1 MAEGELVTTR
11 ILDRI
16 DSPADVRSL
25 ERNDLSRL
33 AEEIREEIVSVC
45 SLTGGHLAP
54 SLGVVELTL
63 ALHYV
68 FDTPRDKLIWDVGH
82 QAYAHKL
89 ITGRRERFKT
99 LRQEGGVSG
108 FPKREESV
116 YDPFGSGHSGTSVSA
131 ALGMAEAR
139 DLRGDDYKVVAIIGD
154 GGLTAG
160 MAFEALNCAGEQKR
174 DLIVVVNDNEMSIS
188 KSVGAVSAY
197 LNRIMTGHRINRFR
211 EDIKNFLQEIPG
223 IGKSVVKF
231 AKQAEESLKGLMVPG
246 ILFEELGFQ
255 YFGPLEGHH
264 LDHLIETF
272 RNVRKLKGPI
282 IVHVLTK
289 KGKGYTPAEA
299 NPDIYHGVG
308 TFEKETGRIYN
319 TPSPPTYTAVFGRTL
334 VELAEEDKRIVA
346 ITAAMPLGTGLVE
359 FAERFPERFYDI
371 GIAEQHGVTFAAG
384 LALEG
389 MRPVVAIYSTF
400 LQRAYD
406 QIVHDVCLQRIPV
419 VFAMD
424 RGGIVGED
432 GPTHQ
437 GLFDLS
443 YLRHIPGM
451 VLMAPKDED
460 ELRRILLTAIQYED
474 GPIAFRY
481 PRGKGY
487 GVPLEKEIKPLEI
500 GKGEVLREGEDV
512 LILALGSTVYP
523 SVQAADILDEEGIGA
538 TVVNSRFVV
547 PLDEEL
553 IGDLAGRHRV
563 LITVEENVVA
573 GGFGSA
579 VLEFLHTRG
588 GSLPRAHCLGIPA
601 RFVEHSPQ
609 AVLRKKYHLDSE
621 GIADGGWPRAGNG
634 RSPCSW
640 QVSSWSMGSPRPRRG
655 P

>member
-1 MAEGELVTTR
+1 MAEQQKGHKRV
-11 ILDRI
+11 LDGI
-16 DSPADVRSL
+16 DSPADLRHL
-25 ERNDLSRL
+25 ERNNLSRL
-33 AEEIREEIVSVC
+33 AEEIREEIISTC
-45 SLTGGHLAP
+45 SQVGGHVAP

-89 ITGRRERFKT
+89 ITGRRKQFKT
-99 LRQEGGVSG
+99 LRQEGGISG
-108 FPKREESV
+108 FPKREESI
-116 YDPFGSGHSGTSVSA
+116 YDTFGSGHSGTSISA

-139 DLRGDDYKVVAIIGD
+139 DLRGDDHKVVAIIGD

-211 EDIKNFLQEIPG
+211 EDIKKFLQEIPG
-223 IGKSVVKF
+223 IGTSVLKFVK
-231 AKQAEESLKGLMVPG
+231 QGEESLKGLMVPG

-264 LDHLIETF
+264 LDHLIETL
-272 RNVRKLKGPI
+272 RNVKKLKGPI
-282 IVHVLTK
+282 LIHVLTK
-289 KGKGYTPAEA
+289 KGKGYPPAEK

-308 TFEKETGRIYN
+308 QFERATGKIYTN
-319 TPSPPTYTAVFGRTL
+319 SSPPTYTEIFGRTL
-334 VELAEEDKRIVA
+334 VELAREDERVVA

-359 FAERFPERFYDI
+359 FAERFPKRFYDI

-389 MRPVVAIYSTF
+389 LRPVVAIYSTF

-406 QIVHDVCLQRIPV
+406 QIVQDVCLQRIPV

-437 GLFDLS
+437 GLFDFS

-451 VLMAPKDED
+451 ILMAPKDEN
-460 ELRRILLTAIQYED
+460 ELRRILATAIQYED

-481 PRGKGY
+481 PRGSGY
-487 GVPLEKEIKPLEI
+487 GVPLDKKIKPLEI
-500 GKGEVLREGEDV
+500 GKGEVLRAGADV
-512 LILALGSTVYP
+512 LILAIGSTVYP
-523 SVQAADILDEEGIGA
+523 TIQAAALLEKEGIGV

-553 IGDLAGRHRV
+553 IDDLARKHRV
-563 LITVEENVVA
+563 LMTVEENVVS

-588 GSLPRAHCLGIPA
+588 CSPPRVHCLGIPA

-609 AVLRKKYHLDSE
+609 AVLRRKYRLDAE
-621 GIADGGWPRAGNG
+621 GIAQEVKSALHHGKGAAR
-634 RSPCSW
+634 
-640 QVSSWSMGSPRPRRG
+640 
-655 P
+655 

>member
-1 MAEGELVTTR
+1 MAEQQKGPKR
-11 ILDRI
+11 ILDGI
-16 DSPADVRSL
+16 DSPADVRRL
-25 ERNDLSRL
+25 ERNDLPRL
-33 AEEIREEIVSVC
+33 AEEIREEIISTC
-45 SLTGGHLAP
+45 SQVGGHVAP

-89 ITGRRERFKT
+89 ITGRRKRFKT
-99 LRQEGGVSG
+99 LRQEGGISG
-108 FPKREESV
+108 FPKREESL
-116 YDPFGSGHSGTSVSA
+116 YDTFGSGHSGNSVSA

-139 DLRGDDYKVVAIIGD
+139 DLRGEDHKVIAIIGD

-197 LNRIMTGHRINRFR
+197 LNRIMTGHRVNRFR
-211 EDIKNFLQEIPG
+211 DDMKRFLQEIPG
-223 IGKSVVKF
+223 IGSFVLKLVK
-231 AKQAEESLKGLMVPG
+231 QSEESLKGLLVPG

-264 LDHLIETF
+264 FDHLIETL
-272 RNVRKLKGPI
+272 RNIRKLKGPI
-282 IVHVLTK
+282 LIHVLTK
-289 KGKGYTPAEA
+289 KGKGYPPAEE

-308 TFEKETGRIYN
+308 RFERATGKIYTN
-319 TPSPPTYTAVFGRTL
+319 SSPPTYTEIFGKTL
-334 VELAEEDKRIVA
+334 VELAREDERVVA

-359 FAERFPERFYDI
+359 FAEQFPKRFYDI

-389 MRPVVAIYSTF
+389 LRPVVAIYSTF

-451 VLMAPKDED
+451 ILMAPKDEN
-460 ELRRILLTAIQYED
+460 ELRRILATAIQYED

-481 PRGKGY
+481 PRGSGY
-487 GVPLEKEIKPLEI
+487 GVPLDKEIKPLEI
-500 GKGEVLREGEDV
+500 GKGEVLRAGVDV
-512 LILALGSTVYP
+512 LILAIGSTVYP
-523 SVQAADILDEEGIGA
+523 ALQAAALLDKEGIGV

-553 IGDLAGRHRV
+553 IDDLARRHRV
-563 LITVEENVVA
+563 LMTVEENVVS

-588 GSLPRAHCLGIPA
+588 CPLPRVHCLGIPA

-609 AVLRKKYHLDSE
+609 AVLRRKYRLDPE
-621 GIADGGWPRAGNG
+621 GIAQEVKSVLHHGKGAAR
-634 RSPCSW
+634 
-640 QVSSWSMGSPRPRRG
+640 
-655 P
+655 

>member
-1 MAEGELVTTR
+1 MERMAEQQVR
-11 ILDRI
+11 KRRVLDAI
-16 DSPADVRSL
+16 DSPADVRRLQRS
-25 ERNDLSRL
+25 DLSRL
-33 AEEIREEIVSVC
+33 AEEIREEIVSTC
-45 SLTGGHLAP
+45 SQVGGHVAP

-68 FDTPRDKLIWDVGH
+68 FDTPTDKLIWDVGH

-89 ITGRRERFKT
+89 VTGRRERFKT
-99 LRQEGGVSG
+99 LRQEGGISG
-108 FPKREESV
+108 FPKREESI
-116 YDPFGSGHSGTSVSA
+116 YDPFGSGHSGTSISA

-197 LNRIMTGHRINRFR
+197 LNRIMAGHRVNRFR
-211 EDIKNFLQEIPG
+211 EDIKKFLQEIPG
-223 IGKSVVKF
+223 IGKSVVSF
-231 AKQAEESLKGLMVPG
+231 AKHAEESLKGLMVPG

-272 RNVRKLKGPI
+272 RNIRKLKGPI
-282 IVHVLTK
+282 IVHVLTT
-289 KGKGYTPAEA
+289 KGKGYPPAEA

-308 TFEKETGRIYN
+308 QFERATGRVYDN
-319 TPSPPTYTAVFGRTL
+319 STPPTYTQIFGRTL
-334 VELAEEDKRIVA
+334 AELAGEDERVVA
-346 ITAAMPLGTGLVE
+346 ITAAMPLGTGLTE

-443 YLRHIPGM
+443 FLRHIPGM
-451 VLMAPKDED
+451 ILMAPKDEN
-460 ELRRILLTAIQYED
+460 ELRRILVTAIQYED

-487 GVPLEKEIKPLEI
+487 GVPLDKKIKPLEI
-500 GKGEVLREGEDV
+500 GRGEVLHEGEDV
-512 LILALGSTVYP
+512 LLLAIGSTVYP
-523 SVQAADILDEEGIGA
+523 SLEAAALLDKEGIGV

-553 IGDLAGRHRV
+553 IGDLVGRHRA

-579 VLEFLHTRG
+579 VLEFLHARG
-588 GSLPRAHCLGIPA
+588 CSPPAAHCLGIPA

-609 AVLRKKYHLDSE
+609 AVLRRKYRLDPE
-621 GIADGGWPRAGNG
+621 GIAQEVRVTLNHGKGATR
-634 RSPCSW
+634 
-640 QVSSWSMGSPRPRRG
+640 
-655 P
+655 

>member
-1 MAEGELVTTR
+1 MPEGLKKEGR
-11 ILDRI
+11 ILDTI
-16 DSPADVRSL
+16 DSPADLRTL
-25 ERNDLSRL
+25 ERRDLSRL

-45 SLTGGHLAP
+45 SQTGGHLAP

-63 ALHYV
+63 ALHYA
-68 FDTPRDKLIWDVGH
+68 FDTPRDKIIWDVGH

-89 ITGRRERFKT
+89 ITGRRDRFRT
-99 LRQEGGVSG
+99 LRQEGGISG
-108 FPKREESV
+108 FPKREESI
-116 YDPFGSGHSGTSVSA
+116 YDPFGAGHSGTSVSA

-139 DLRGDDYKVVAIIGD
+139 DLRGEDFKVVAVIGD

-160 MAFEALNCAGEQKR
+160 MAFEALNCAGEQQR
-174 DLIVVVNDNEMSIS
+174 DLIVVLNDNEMSIS
-188 KSVGAVSAY
+188 KSVGAISSY

-211 EDIKNFLQEIPG
+211 EDMKKFLHEIPG
-223 IGKSVVKF
+223 IGKSMLRFVR
-231 AKQAEESLKGLMVPG
+231 QAEESLKGLMVPG

-255 YFGPLEGHH
+255 YFGPLAGHH
-264 LDHLIETF
+264 LDHLIDTF
-272 RNVRKLKGPI
+272 RNVRGLKGPI
-282 IVHVLTK
+282 LVHVLTK
-289 KGKGYTPAEA
+289 KGKGYLPAEKD
-299 NPDIYHGVG
+299 PDIYHGVG
-308 TFEKETGRIYN
+308 KFDKETGRIYSN
-319 TPSPPTYTAVFGRTL
+319 SSPPKYTDVFGTTL
-334 VELAEEDKRIVA
+334 VKLAEQDERVVA

-359 FAERFPERFYDI
+359 FSKRFPERFYDI

-406 QIVHDVCLQRIPV
+406 QIVHDVCLQHTPV

-432 GPTHQ
+432 GATHQ

-451 VLMAPKDED
+451 VLMAPMDEN

-481 PRGKGY
+481 PRGSGY
-487 GVPLEKEIKPLEI
+487 GVPLDDEIKPLEI
-500 GKGEVLREGEDV
+500 GRGEVLREGGDV
-512 LILALGSTVYP
+512 LLLAIGSTVHP
-523 SVQAADILDEEGIGA
+523 ALQAATRLNAEGISV

-553 IGDLAGRHRV
+553 IGDLALRHRV
-563 LITVEENVVA
+563 LMTVEENVIT

-579 VLEFLHTRG
+579 VLELLHATG
-588 GSLPRAHCLGIPA
+588 NIPPRVFRLGIPGC
-601 RFVEHSPQ
+601 FVEHSPQ
-609 AVLRKKYHLDSE
+609 AILRKQYHLDPE
-621 GIADGGWPRAGNG
+621 GIAREIRTALNHGKGAAR
-634 RSPCSW
+634 
-640 QVSSWSMGSPRPRRG
+640 
-655 P
+655 

>member
-1 MAEGELVTTR
+1 MPEGLKKEGR
-11 ILDRI
+11 ILDTI
-16 DSPADVRSL
+16 DSPADLRTL
-25 ERNDLSRL
+25 ERRDLSRL

-45 SLTGGHLAP
+45 SQTGGHLAP

-63 ALHYV
+63 ALHYA
-68 FDTPRDKLIWDVGH
+68 FDTPRDKIIWDVGH

-89 ITGRRERFKT
+89 ITGRRDRFRT
-99 LRQEGGVSG
+99 LRQEGGISG
-108 FPKREESV
+108 FPKREESI
-116 YDPFGSGHSGTSVSA
+116 YDPFGAGHSGTSVSA

-139 DLRGDDYKVVAIIGD
+139 DLRGEDFKVVAVIGD

-160 MAFEALNCAGEQKR
+160 MAFEALNCAGEQQR
-174 DLIVVVNDNEMSIS
+174 DLIVVLNDNEMSIS
-188 KSVGAVSAY
+188 KSVGAISSY

-211 EDIKNFLQEIPG
+211 EDMKKFLHEIPG
-223 IGKSVVKF
+223 IGKSMLRFVR
-231 AKQAEESLKGLMVPG
+231 QAEESLKGLMVPG

-255 YFGPLEGHH
+255 YFGPLAGHH
-264 LDHLIETF
+264 LDHLIDTF
-272 RNVRKLKGPI
+272 RNVRGLKGPI
-282 IVHVLTK
+282 LVHVLTK
-289 KGKGYTPAEA
+289 KGKGYLPAEKD
-299 NPDIYHGVG
+299 PDIYHGVG
-308 TFEKETGRIYN
+308 KFDKETGRIYSN
-319 TPSPPTYTAVFGRTL
+319 SSPPKYTDVFGTTL
-334 VELAEEDKRIVA
+334 VKLAEQDERVVA

-359 FAERFPERFYDI
+359 FSKRFPERFYDI

-406 QIVHDVCLQRIPV
+406 QIVHDVCLQHTPV

-432 GPTHQ
+432 GATHQ

-451 VLMAPKDED
+451 VLMAPMDEN

-481 PRGKGY
+481 PRGSGY
-487 GVPLEKEIKPLEI
+487 GVPLDDEIKPLEI
-500 GKGEVLREGEDV
+500 GRGEVLREGGDV
-512 LILALGSTVYP
+512 LLLAIGSTVHP
-523 SVQAADILDEEGIGA
+523 ALQAATRLNAEGISV

-553 IGDLAGRHRV
+553 IGDLALRHRV
-563 LITVEENVVA
+563 LMTVEENVIT

-579 VLEFLHTRG
+579 VLELLHATG
-588 GSLPRAHCLGIPA
+588 NIPPRVYRLGIPGC
-601 RFVEHSPQ
+601 FVEHSPQ
-609 AVLRKKYHLDSE
+609 AILRKQYHLDQE
-621 GIADGGWPRAGNG
+621 GIAQEIRTALNHGKGAAR
-634 RSPCSW
+634 
-640 QVSSWSMGSPRPRRG
+640 
-655 P
+655 

>member
-1 MAEGELVTTR
+1 MAEQQKGPKRV
-11 ILDRI
+11 LDGI
-16 DSPADVRSL
+16 DSPADLRRL

-33 AEEIREEIVSVC
+33 AEEIREEIISTC
-45 SLTGGHLAP
+45 SQVGGHVAP

-82 QAYAHKL
+82 QTYAHKL
-89 ITGRRERFKT
+89 ITGRRKQFKT
-99 LRQEGGVSG
+99 LRQEGGISG
-108 FPKREESV
+108 FPKREESI
-116 YDPFGSGHSGTSVSA
+116 YDTFGSGHSGTSISV

-139 DLRGDDYKVVAIIGD
+139 DLRGDDHKVVAIIGD

-188 KSVGAVSAY
+188 KSVGAISAY
-197 LNRIMTGHRINRFR
+197 LNRIMTGHRVNRFR
-211 EDIKNFLQEIPG
+211 DDIKRFLQEIPG
-223 IGKSVVKF
+223 IGSSVLKFVK
-231 AKQAEESLKGLMVPG
+231 QSEESLKGLLVPG

-272 RNVRKLKGPI
+272 RNIRKLKGPI
-282 IVHVLTK
+282 LIHVLTK
-289 KGKGYTPAEA
+289 KGKGYPPAEQ

-308 TFEKETGRIYN
+308 RFERATGRIYTN
-319 TPSPPTYTAVFGRTL
+319 SSPPTYTEIFGRTL
-334 VELAEEDKRIVA
+334 VELAGKDERVVA
-346 ITAAMPLGTGLVE
+346 ITAAMPLGTGLTE
-359 FAERFPERFYDI
+359 FAERFPKRFYDI

-389 MRPVVAIYSTF
+389 LRPVVAIYSTF

-406 QIVHDVCLQRIPV
+406 QIVQDVCLQRVPV

-437 GLFDLS
+437 GLFDFS

-451 VLMAPKDED
+451 ILMAPKDEN
-460 ELRRILLTAIQYED
+460 ELRRILATAIQYED

-481 PRGKGY
+481 PRGSGY
-487 GVPLEKEIKPLEI
+487 GVPLDKKIKPLEI
-500 GKGEVLREGEDV
+500 GRGEVLREGTDV
-512 LILALGSTVYP
+512 LILAIGSTVYP
-523 SVQAADILDEEGIGA
+523 ALQAATLLEAEGIGV

-553 IGDLAGRHRV
+553 IDDLARRHRV
-563 LITVEENVVA
+563 LMTVEENVVT

-579 VLEFLHTRG
+579 VLEFLHTK
-588 GSLPRAHCLGIPA
+588 SYSPPRVRCLGIPA

-609 AVLRKKYHLDSE
+609 AVLRRKYRLDPE
-621 GIADGGWPRAGNG
+621 GIAQEV
-634 RSPCSW
+634 RS
-640 QVSSWSMGSPRPRRG
+640 VLNHGKGAAR
-655 P
+655 

>member
-1 MAEGELVTTR
+1 MAEQQERRKRV
-11 ILDRI
+11 LDVI
-16 DSPADVRSL
+16 DSPADVRRL
-25 ERNDLSRL
+25 ERNDLTRL
-33 AEEIREEIVSVC
+33 AEEIRNEIISTC
-45 SLTGGHLAP
+45 SQVGGHVAP

-89 ITGRRERFKT
+89 ITGRRKQFKT
-99 LRQEGGVSG
+99 LRQAGGISG
-108 FPKREESV
+108 FPKREESI
-116 YDPFGSGHSGTSVSA
+116 YDLFGSGHSGNSVSA

-139 DLRGDDYKVVAIIGD
+139 DLRGHDYKVVAIIGD

-174 DLIVVVNDNEMSIS
+174 DFIVIVNDNEMSIS

-197 LNRIMTGHRINRFR
+197 LNRIMTGQRVNRFR
-211 EDIKNFLQEIPG
+211 EDIKKFLEEIPG
-223 IGKSVVKF
+223 IGKSVLKI
-231 AKQAEESLKGLMVPG
+231 AKQAEESLKGLVVPG

-255 YFGPLEGHH
+255 YFGPLDGHN

-272 RNVRKLKGPI
+272 WNIKKLKGPI
-282 IVHVLTK
+282 LVHVLTT
-289 KGKGYTPAEA
+289 KGKGYPPAEA

-308 TFEKETGRIYN
+308 QFEKATGRIYDN
-319 TPSPPTYTAVFGRTL
+319 SVPPTFTQIFGRTL
-334 VELAEEDKRIVA
+334 VELAREDERVVA
-346 ITAAMPLGTGLVE
+346 ITAAMPLGTGLAE

-389 MRPVVAIYSTF
+389 MRPVIAIYSTF

-406 QIVHDVCLQRIPV
+406 QIVHDVCLQRAPV

-437 GLFDLS
+437 GLFDFS

-451 VLMAPKDED
+451 IVMAPKDEN
-460 ELRRILLTAIQYED
+460 ELRRILATAVRYKD
-474 GPIAFRY
+474 GPVAFRY
-481 PRGKGY
+481 PRGRGY
-487 GVPLEKEIKPLEI
+487 GVPLDKRIKSLEI
-500 GKGEVLREGEDV
+500 GRGEVLREGEDC
-512 LILALGSTVYP
+512 LILAIGSTVYP
-523 SVQAADILDEEGIGA
+523 SLEAAALLEAEGIGV

-553 IGDLAGRHRV
+553 IGDLVLKHRV
-563 LITVEENVVA
+563 LLTVEENVVA

-579 VLEFLHTRG
+579 VLEFLHARDC
-588 GSLPRAHCLGIPA
+588 LPLHAHCLGIPA

-609 AVLRKKYHLDSE
+609 AVLRRKYHLDPE
-621 GIADGGWPRAGNG
+621 GIAQEL
-634 RSPCSW
+634 RSVLHHGEGTS
-640 QVSSWSMGSPRPRRG
+640 R
-655 P
+655 

>member
-1 MAEGELVTTR
+1 MPEGLKKQGR
-11 ILDRI
+11 ILDTI
-16 DSPADVRSL
+16 DSPVDLRAL
-25 ERNDLSRL
+25 ERRDLSRL

-45 SLTGGHLAP
+45 SQTGGHLAP

-63 ALHYV
+63 ALHYA
-68 FDTPRDKLIWDVGH
+68 FDTPRDKIIWDVGH

-89 ITGRRERFKT
+89 ITGRRDRFRT
-99 LRQEGGVSG
+99 LRQEGGISG
-108 FPKREESV
+108 FPKREESI
-116 YDPFGSGHSGTSVSA
+116 YDPFGAGHSGTSVSA

-139 DLRGDDYKVVAIIGD
+139 DLRGEDFKVVAVIGD

-160 MAFEALNCAGEQKR
+160 MAFEALNCAGEQQR
-174 DLIVVVNDNEMSIS
+174 DLIVVLNDNEMSIS
-188 KSVGAVSAY
+188 KSVGAISSY

-211 EDIKNFLQEIPG
+211 EDMKKFLHEIPG
-223 IGKSVVKF
+223 IGKSMLRFVR
-231 AKQAEESLKGLMVPG
+231 QAEESLKGLMVPG

-255 YFGPLEGHH
+255 YFGPLAGHH
-264 LDHLIETF
+264 LDHLIDTF
-272 RNVRKLKGPI
+272 RNVRGLKGPI
-282 IVHVLTK
+282 LVHVLTK
-289 KGKGYTPAEA
+289 KGKGYLPAEKD
-299 NPDIYHGVG
+299 PDIYHGVG
-308 TFEKETGRIYN
+308 KFDKETGRIYSN
-319 TPSPPTYTAVFGRTL
+319 SSPPKYTDVFGTTL
-334 VELAEEDKRIVA
+334 VKLAEQDERVVA

-359 FAERFPERFYDI
+359 FSKRFPERFYDI

-406 QIVHDVCLQRIPV
+406 QIVHDVCLQHTPV

-432 GPTHQ
+432 GATHQ

-451 VLMAPKDED
+451 VLMAPMDEN

-481 PRGKGY
+481 PRGSGY
-487 GVPLEKEIKPLEI
+487 GVPLDDEIKPLEI
-500 GKGEVLREGEDV
+500 GRGEVLREGGDV
-512 LILALGSTVYP
+512 LLLAIGSTVHP
-523 SVQAADILDEEGIGA
+523 ALQAATRLNAEGISV

-553 IGDLAGRHRV
+553 IGDLALRHRV
-563 LITVEENVVA
+563 LMTVEENVIT

-579 VLEFLHTRG
+579 VLELLHATG
-588 GSLPRAHCLGIPA
+588 NIPPRVYRLGIPGC
-601 RFVEHSPQ
+601 FVEHSPQ
-609 AVLRKKYHLDSE
+609 AILRKQYHLDQE
-621 GIADGGWPRAGNG
+621 GIAQEIRTALNHGKGAAR
-634 RSPCSW
+634 
-640 QVSSWSMGSPRPRRG
+640 
-655 P
+655 

>member
-1 MAEGELVTTR
+1 VEKMAEGELVTTR
-11 ILDRI
+11 VLDRI
-16 DSPADVRSL
+16 DSPADVRNL
-25 ERNDLSRL
+25 ERNDLTRL
-33 AEEIREEIVSVC
+33 AEEIREEIISVC
-45 SLTGGHLAP
+45 SRVGGHLAP

-63 ALHYV
+63 ALHSV

-89 ITGRRERFKT
+89 ITGRRERFTT
-99 LRQEGGVSG
+99 LRQEGGISG
-108 FPKREESV
+108 FPRREESI

-139 DLRGDDYKVVAIIGD
+139 DLQGDDYKVVAVIGD
-154 GGLTAG
+154 GALTAG

-197 LNRIMTGHRINRFR
+197 LNRIMTGHRLNRFR
-211 EDIKNFLQEIPG
+211 EDIKNFLQEVPG

-282 IVHVLTK
+282 IIHVLTK

-299 NPDIYHGVG
+299 NPDIYHGVSR
-308 TFEKETGRIYN
+308 FEKETGKIYSN
-319 TPSPPTYTAVFGRTL
+319 ATPPTYTAVFGRTL

-359 FAERFPERFYDI
+359 FSERFPDRFYDI

-406 QIVHDVCLQRIPV
+406 QIVHDICLQRVPV
-419 VFAMD
+419 IFAMD

-432 GPTHQ
+432 GATHQ

-460 ELRRILLTAIQYED
+460 ELRRILVTAIQYEE

-487 GVPLEKEIKPLEI
+487 GVPLEGEITPLEI
-500 GKGEVLREGEDV
+500 GRGEVLREGKDI

-523 SVQAADILDEEGIGA
+523 ALQAADMLDEEGIGA

-547 PLDEEL
+547 PLDGEL
-553 IGDLAGRHRV
+553 IADLAGRHRV
-563 LITVEENVVA
+563 LMTVEENVVA

-579 VLEFLHTRG
+579 VLEFLHTSGRP
-588 GSLPRAHCLGIPA
+588 LPRVQCLGIPA
-601 RFVEHSPQ
+601 RFVEHAPQ
-609 AVLRKKYHLDSE
+609 DVLRKKYHLDSE
-621 GIADGGWPRAGNG
+621 GIAQEVRQAFNHGTGTAR
-634 RSPCSW
+634 
-640 QVSSWSMGSPRPRRG
+640 
-655 P
+655 

>member
-1 MAEGELVTTR
+1 MAERQEGQRV
-11 ILDRI
+11 LDRVN
-16 DSPADVRSL
+16 SPADVRRL
-25 ERNDLSRL
+25 ERSDLARL
-33 AEEIREEIVSVC
+33 AEEIREEIVSIC
-45 SLTGGHLAP
+45 SHVGGHVAP

-68 FDTPRDKLIWDVGH
+68 FDTPGDKLIWDVGH

-89 ITGRRERFKT
+89 ITGRRKQFER
-99 LRQEGGVSG
+99 LRQVGGISG
-108 FPKREESV
+108 FPKREESI
-116 YDPFGSGHSGTSVSA
+116 YDPFGSGHSGTSISA

-197 LNRIMTGHRINRFR
+197 LNRIMTGQRVNRFR
-211 EDIKNFLQEIPG
+211 EDIKKFLEEIPG
-223 IGKSVVKF
+223 IGKSVVSF
-231 AKQAEESLKGLMVPG
+231 AKHAEESLKGLLVPG

-272 RNVRKLKGPI
+272 RNIRRLKGPRL
-282 IVHVLTK
+282 VHVLTK
-289 KGKGYTPAEA
+289 KGKGYLPAEA
-299 NPDIYHGVG
+299 NPDIFHGVG
-308 TFEKETGRIYN
+308 RFDKETGRIYDN
-319 TPSPPTYTAVFGRTL
+319 PSPPTYTQIFGRTL
-334 VELAEEDKRIVA
+334 VELAEEDKRVLA
-346 ITAAMPLGTGLVE
+346 ITAAMPLGTGLTE
-359 FAERFPERFYDI
+359 FAQRFPERFYDI

-419 VFAMD
+419 VFALD

-443 YLRHIPGM
+443 FLRHIPGM
-451 VLMAPKDED
+451 VVMAPKDEN
-460 ELRRILLTAIQYED
+460 ELRRILATAIQYSA

-487 GVPLEKEIKPLEI
+487 GVPLDQEIKKLEI
-500 GKGEVLREGEDV
+500 GKGEVLHEGKDA
-512 LILALGSTVYP
+512 LILAIGSTVYP
-523 SVQAADILDEEGIGA
+523 ALKAATILEAEGIGV

-553 IGDLAGRHRV
+553 IGDLAGSHQA
-563 LITVEENVVA
+563 LMTVEENVVA

-588 GSLPRAHCLGIPA
+588 VLPRRIHCLGIPA
-601 RFVEHSPQ
+601 SFVEHGQQ
-609 AVLRKKYHLDSE
+609 ALLRKKYRLDPE
-621 GIADGGWPRAGNG
+621 GIAQEMQAVLNHGKGAAR
-634 RSPCSW
+634 
-640 QVSSWSMGSPRPRRG
+640 
-655 P
+655 

>member
-1 MAEGELVTTR
+1 MEKMSEGRAEIER

-16 DSPADVRSL
+16 DSPVDLRRL
-25 ERNDLSRL
+25 ERRDLPRL

-45 SLTGGHLAP
+45 SQTGGHLAP

-82 QAYAHKL
+82 QAYTHKL
-89 ITGRRERFKT
+89 ITGRKEQFKT
-99 LRQEGGVSG
+99 LRQEGGISG
-108 FPKREESV
+108 FPKREESI
-116 YDPFGSGHSGTSVSA
+116 YDPFGAGHSGTSVSA

-139 DLRGDDYKVVAIIGD
+139 DLRGADFKVVAVIGD
-154 GGLTAG
+154 GGLTTG
-160 MAFEALNCAGEQKR
+160 MAFEALNCAGEQQR
-174 DLIVVVNDNEMSIS
+174 NLIVVLNDNEMSIS
-188 KSVGAVSAY
+188 KSVGAISSY

-211 EDIKNFLQEIPG
+211 EDIKKFLHEIPG
-223 IGKSVVKF
+223 IGKSMLRFV
-231 AKQAEESLKGLMVPG
+231 KQAEESLKGLVVPG

-264 LDHLIETF
+264 LDHLIDTF
-272 RNVRKLKGPI
+272 RNIRELKGPI
-282 IVHVLTK
+282 LIHVLTQ
-289 KGKGYTPAEA
+289 KGRGYLPAEK

-308 TFEKETGRIYN
+308 KFEKETGRIYSN
-319 TPSPPTYTAVFGRTL
+319 SSPPTYTEVFGRTL
-334 VELAEEDKRIVA
+334 VKLADQDERVVA
-346 ITAAMPLGTGLVE
+346 ITAAMPLGTGLIE
-359 FAERFPERFYDI
+359 FSKRFPERFYDI

-389 MRPVVAIYSTF
+389 MRPIVAIYSTF

-406 QIVHDVCLQRIPV
+406 QIVHDVCLQHTPV

-432 GPTHQ
+432 GATHQ

-451 VLMAPKDED
+451 VLMAPMDEN

-481 PRGKGY
+481 PRGSAY
-487 GVPLEKEIKPLEI
+487 GVPLEDEIRPLEI
-500 GKGEVLREGEDV
+500 GKGEVLREGGDV
-512 LILALGSTVYP
+512 LLLAIGSTVHP
-523 SVQAADILDEEGIGA
+523 ALQAAALLEAEGTGV

-553 IGDLAGRHRV
+553 IGDLVARHRILV
-563 LITVEENVVA
+563 TVEENVIT

-579 VLEFLHTRG
+579 VLEFLHAMGNTP
-588 GSLPRAHCLGIPA
+588 PRVHRLGIPA
-601 RFVEHSPQ
+601 CFVEHSPQ
-609 AVLRKKYHLDSE
+609 AVLRKQYHLDAE
-621 GIADGGWPRAGNG
+621 GIAQEIRMALNYGKGATR
-634 RSPCSW
+634 
-640 QVSSWSMGSPRPRRG
+640 
-655 P
+655 

>member
-1 MAEGELVTTR
+1 MSEERVATER
-11 ILDRI
+11 ILDSI
-16 DSPADVRSL
+16 DSPADVRKL
-25 ERNDLSRL
+25 ERKDLSRL

-45 SLTGGHLAP
+45 SQTGGHLAP

-89 ITGRRERFKT
+89 ITGRRDRFRT
-99 LRQEGGVSG
+99 LRQEGGISG
-108 FPKREESV
+108 FPKREESI
-116 YDPFGSGHSGTSVSA
+116 YDPFGAGHSGTSVSA
-131 ALGMAEAR
+131 ALGMVEAR
-139 DLRGDDYKVVAIIGD
+139 DLRGEDFKVAAVIGD

-160 MAFEALNCAGEQKR
+160 MAFEALNYAGEQQR

-197 LNRIMTGHRINRFR
+197 LNRIMTGHQINRFR
-211 EDIKNFLQEIPG
+211 EDIKKFLHEIPG
-223 IGKSVVKF
+223 IGKSVFKF

-264 LDHLIETF
+264 LEHLIETF

-282 IVHVLTK
+282 LVHVLTQ
-289 KGKGYTPAEA
+289 KGRGYPPAEKD
-299 NPDIYHGVG
+299 PDIYHGVG
-308 TFEKETGRIYN
+308 KFEKETGRIYSN
-319 TPSPPTYTAVFGRTL
+319 SAPPTYTAVFGRTL
-334 VELAEEDKRIVA
+334 VKLAEQDERVVA
-346 ITAAMPLGTGLVE
+346 ITAAMPLGTGLTE
-359 FAERFPERFYDI
+359 FAQRFPERFYDI

-406 QIVHDVCLQRIPV
+406 QIVHDVCLQHSPV

-424 RGGIVGED
+424 RGGIVGDD
-432 GPTHQ
+432 GATHQ

-451 VLMAPKDED
+451 VLMAPMDEN

-481 PRGKGY
+481 PRGSGC
-487 GVPLEKEIKPLEI
+487 GVPLEDEIRPLEI
-500 GKGEVLREGEDV
+500 GRGEVLRVGEDV
-512 LILALGSTVYP
+512 LILAIGSTVRP
-523 SVQAADILDEEGIGA
+523 ALQAAALLDAEGIGV

-553 IGDLAGRHRV
+553 IGELAGRHRV
-563 LITVEENVVA
+563 LLTAEENVIT

-579 VLEFLHTRG
+579 VLEFLHTTG
-588 GSLPRAHCLGIPA
+588 CTPPRVQRLGVPA

-609 AVLRKKYHLDSE
+609 VVLRKKYRLDAE
-621 GIADGGWPRAGNG
+621 GIAQEVRTALNHGKGAAR
-634 RSPCSW
+634 
-640 QVSSWSMGSPRPRRG
+640 
-655 P
+655 